1 MLAANRPEL
10 ALPPTAGERI
20 AEIIGG
26 VLISAF
32 VVFAAVVVPR
42 LPETVPVH
50 FGADGRADAWG
61 APSSLLLLP
70 ALGVV
75 LYLGLSV
82 LQRYP
87 QIYNYPTI
95 VTRENAAA
103 LYRTGRQFVLG
114 AKLFVTMT
122 FAIIFYGSVSPALGG
137 REVLGPWFLPAVL
150 VSLAALLGVFIA
162 RMLRVRS
169 AQKG

>member
-1 MLAANRPEL
+1 MLAAHRPAL
-10 ALPPTAGERI
+10 ALPPTVSERI
-20 AEIIGG
+20 AEIAGG

-42 LPETVPVH
+42 LPAAVPVH
-50 FGADGRADAWG
+50 FGADGRPDAWG

-114 AKLFVTMT
+114 AKLFVTVT
-122 FAIIFYGSVSPALGG
+122 FAIIFYGSVSLALGG
-137 REVLGPWFLPAVL
+137 PEVLGPWFLPTVL
-150 VSLAALLGVFIA
+150 MSLAALLSVFVA
-162 RMLRVRS
+162 RMVRVR
-169 AQKG
+169 ATQKG